1 MTKKGLGIGA
11 LVLLAGVLGACD
23 DDDDDN
29 VQVARIDGGI
39 DAAVVV
45 TDGAA
50 GAVADA
56 TVGQFVIT
64 IANFTFSPDNL
75 TVPAGASVI
84 VRNQDTAPHS
94 VTSQARQ
101 GDFVAG
107 AVSGVSFD
115 TGAFSSGE
123 RTITIAAGAA
133 SGTVIP
139 YFCKVHTSGMRN
151 NGQITVK

>member
-1 MTKKGLGIGA
+1 MKKGLGIGA
-11 LVLLAGVLGACD
+11 IVLLAGMFGGACG

-29 VQVARIDGGI
+29 QQVARL
-39 DAAVVV
+39 DAL
-45 TDGAA
+45 TFIGDA
-50 GAVADA
+50 GAGIRDAVA
-56 TVGQFVIT
+56 GQFVIT

-75 TVPAGASVI
+75 VVPAGATVI

-107 AVSGVSFD
+107 AVNGVSFD
-115 TGAFSSGE
+115 SGAFSSGE
-123 RTITIAAGAA
+123 RTITIPTGAA

-139 YFCKVHTSGMRN
+139 YFCKVHLSGMRN
-151 NGQITVK
+151 NGQITIQ